1 MRKCLLYLLS
11 FLIWLGIGIME
22 LGEAKEV
29 EIKGKDLLSVKPP
42 FSMKLPSEFRL
53 IHSFSH
59 ENPRESSQ
67 TRVFFYIKDKGK
79 KVEEMFILQIA
90 DKTNPQASP
99 IMAPPL
105 KPYTEKRSYSKGKIK
120 KGDLEI
126 DYLIQLIAW
135 NPQASSLKPI
145 IQKGM
150 TIPHQWALQGQCQFI
165 YLGEHAVLIRYSKD
179 IQTFGLK
186 ISTEGIDWEKER
198 LSGNEK
204 RIYESFKKS
213 FMDMVMSIEVK

>member
-1 MRKCLLYLLS
+1 MKKLFIIFITLYLWMGS
-11 FLIWLGIGIME
+11 VGFS
-22 LGEAKEV
+22 GEKDL
-29 EIKGKDLLSVKPP
+29 EIKGKELLSVKPP

-59 ENPRESSQ
+59 ENPKESSQ

-105 KPYTEKRSYSKGKIK
+105 KPYTEKRSYSKGKLK

-126 DYLIQLIAW
+126 EYLIQLIAW
-135 NPQASSLKPI
+135 NPQAPSLKPI
-145 IQKGM
+145 IQKGV

-165 YLGEHAVLIRYSKD
+165 YLGEHAVLIRYSKE

-213 FMDMVMSIEVK
+213 FMDMIMSIEVK